1 MKIIIMKDKI
11 SYINLMNVKID
22 KIMILSAS
30 WYDLINL
37 LLLFLSLR
45 MLYRVCVKRLITMR
59 MISERK

>member
-37 LLLFLSLR
+37 LLLFLNLR

-59 MISERK
+59 MRSERK